1 MLSTK
6 RRLIRWGMAIGI
18 LLLIPLLA
26 TIISSEF
33 NWDLT
38 DFLVLGVVL
47 SGIGL
52 TYELIAQKSG
62 SLQYRGAFALG
73 LLGAFLLFWVNGAV
87 GIIGY
92 EGQDANLLFG
102 LVFGVGIA
110 GALISGFKAR
120 GMSRTLYLAATLQML
135 VPLIALLIWPPS
147 AISWS
152 PGVFA
157 VFLISGFFAF
167 IFALS
172 GMLFS
177 RASKEETL

>member
-1 MLSTK
+1 
-6 RRLIRWGMAIGI
+6 
-18 LLLIPLLA
+18 
-26 TIISSEF
+26 
-33 NWDLT
+33 
-38 DFLVLGVVL
+38 
-47 SGIGL
+47 
-52 TYELIAQKSG
+52 
-62 SLQYRGAFALG
+62 
-73 LLGAFLLFWVNGAV
+73 
-87 GIIGY
+87 
-92 EGQDANLLFG
+92 
-102 LVFGVGIA
+102 
-110 GALISGFKAR
+110 
-120 GMSRTLYLAATLQML
+120 MSRTLYLAATLQML